1 MKKDKKRLQMLISRY
16 YGTSSPCDSV
26 RDVVGI
32 SKMQF
37 MDFIDSHFWDE
48 SISRVNYGLLWQLDH
63 IVPQHLF
70 DISKEEDLL
79 LCYNYMNYI
88 PMLKHD
94 NVLKGGSIHFSV
106 QILNKRLMQ
115 YPDNTTVLS
124 LLDRCQAEL
133 DSRWAK
139 YS

>member
-16 YGTSSPCDSV
+16 YGTSSPCDSI
-26 RDVVGI
+26 RDIVGI
-32 SKMQF
+32 GKVPF
-37 MDFIDSHFWDE
+37 MDFIDSHFWDD
-48 SISRVNYGLLWQLDH
+48 SISRVNYGKLWQLDH

-70 DISKEEDLL
+70 NIEKEEDLL

-94 NVLKGGSIHFSV
+94 NVLKGGSTHVSIH
-106 QILNKRLMQ
+106 ILNKRLTQ
-115 YPDNTTVLS
+115 YPDNATVLK
-124 LLDRCQAEL
+124 LLDRCLL
-133 DSRWAK
+133 DLDLRWSK